1 MPKNLGLYNNDLS
14 VPRKKDL
21 NALETRIKTNEDDI
35 AMAQSDIEGLSGD
48 VGTLKTDV
56 GQVKTALGSK
66 QDTVVG
72 GASTIVEDNLTA
84 NRALVSDASG
94 KVATSEITSTE
105 LGYLSGVTSN
115 AQDQFN
121 GKVSKSGDTMTG
133 NLTVGSAKL
142 ETNGYVTSTWLK
154 TTANVALS
162 AKPSQIA
169 VINGGWIYSRTPAQI
184 KSDIGLGNVDNVKQ
198 YAADNPP
205 PYPVTSVNTKTGE
218 VILTAS
224 DVGAL
229 PDTTTIP
236 TNNNQLTNGAGYI
249 TAAEAPV
256 TSVNGMTG
264 AVTIEASGGFKVLA
278 QNATDGV
285 ANDTTAKWVELG
297 PGYSFFS
304 QDGQLVDQPQT
315 YGFVVNYVYGSD
327 VFQIWSSQ
335 NQGPIYYRTGNA
347 GGWGISWRKFSQE
360 VLTQS
365 SQPSGQ
371 QPGTLWFQT

>member
-35 AMAQSDIEGLSGD
+35 AMAQSDIEGVSGD

-56 GQVKTALGSK
+56 GQVKTALSSK
-66 QDTVVG
+66 QDTIVG

-84 NRALVSDASG
+84 DKALVSDASG
-94 KVATSEITSTE
+94 KVATSEVTSTE
-105 LGYLSGVTSN
+105 LGYLSGATSKV
-115 AQDQFN
+115 QDQLN
-121 GKVSKSGDTMTG
+121 NKVNKAGDIMTG
-133 NLTVGSAKL
+133 DLTVGSAKL

-169 VINGGWIYSRTPAQI
+169 VIQGGWIYSRTPAQI

-198 YAADNPP
+198 YSADNPP
-205 PYPVTSVNTKTGE
+205 PY
-218 VILTAS
+218 
-224 DVGAL
+224 
-229 PDTTTIP
+229 
-236 TNNNQLTNGAGYI
+236 
-249 TAAEAPV
+249 PV

-278 QNATDGV
+278 QNATNGV

-304 QDGQLVDQPQT
+304 QDEQLVDQPQT
-315 YGFVVNYVYGSD
+315 YGFVLNYVYGSD

-335 NQGPIYYRTGNA
+335 NQGPIYYRNGNA
-347 GGWGISWRKFSQE
+347 GGWGNSWRKFNQE

-365 SQPSGQ
+365 NQPSGQ
-371 QPGTLWFQT
+371 QYGALWFQT

>member
-94 KVATSEITSTE
+94 KVAVSEVTSTE
-105 LGYLSGVTSN
+105 LGYLSGTTSKV
-115 AQDQFN
+115 QDQLN
-121 GKVSKSGDTMTG
+121 SKVGKAGDTMTG
-133 NLTVGSAKL
+133 TLTVGSASL
-142 ETNGYVTSTWLK
+142 QTNGYIIGTWLK
-154 TTANVALS
+154 TTANVSLS
-162 AKPSQIA
+162 TAANNIA
-169 VINGGWIYSRTPAQI
+169 VLNGGWIYSRTPAQI

-198 YAADNPP
+198 YSESNPP
-205 PYPVTSVNTKTGE
+205 PY
-218 VILTAS
+218 
-224 DVGAL
+224 
-229 PDTTTIP
+229 
-236 TNNNQLTNGAGYI
+236 
-249 TAAEAPV
+249 PV

-264 AVTIEASGGFKVLA
+264 AVTIEASGGFKILA
-278 QNATDGV
+278 QNATGGSV
-285 ANDTTAKWVELG
+285 NDTTAKWVELG

-315 YGFVVNYVYGSD
+315 YGFVLNYVYGSD

-347 GGWGISWRKFSQE
+347 SGWGISWRKFNQE